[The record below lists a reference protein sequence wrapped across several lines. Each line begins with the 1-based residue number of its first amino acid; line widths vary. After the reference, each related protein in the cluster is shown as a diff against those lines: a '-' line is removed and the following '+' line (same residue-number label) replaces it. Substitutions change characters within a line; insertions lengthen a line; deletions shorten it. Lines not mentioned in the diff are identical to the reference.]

1 MPIVIILSFDDWGHR
16 WGVHELFLCL
26 AYARARYEQEFSL
39 DTPTFTIW
47 EMDKFM
53 EDICDITLE
62 STANKTFDVTMESGS
77 EWHLDTSF
85 SSVMLVG
92 QVRWGCAAVGHSTPK
107 KHLKNWLCICSILSR
122 TLPLVNYLADKYA
135 SLSVANFYLHGMMA
149 MKLNDHFNLFLHFSC
164 RF

>member
-1 MPIVIILSFDDWGHR
+1 MSFSYVRQTVHIWQLFGSQFYTHHLRTLNLTITFLLMPIVIILSFDDWGHR

-85 SSVMLVG
+85 PVSCWW
-92 QVRWGCAAVGHSTPK
+92 VRFGEDAPQWVTLHLRST
-107 KHLKNWLCICSILSR
+107 SR
-122 TLPLVNYLADKYA
+122 TGFVFAAYYPEP
-135 SLSVANFYLHGMMA
+135 FHW
-149 MKLNDHFNLFLHFSC
+149 
-164 RF
+164 